1 MEYSKK
7 ASNCKLL
14 LLDGYYTR
22 KKAIIYLLPDSATVG
37 RPSSRYVGTV
47 LQGYKDM
54 GFDTDYL
61 YDSLDYNLKEVK

>member
-1 MEYSKK
+1 M
-7 ASNCKLL
+7 
-14 LLDGYYTR
+14 
-22 KKAIIYLLPDSATVG
+22 IYLLPDSATVG